1 MATIFVGGSQ
11 RSGTTLVQTI
21 LCRSGGANPMAGE
34 VKYLRQLVQAYAFG
48 KRQFGSE
55 TRDYFT
61 DPEDLRRFHGS
72 LMEGFLAHARRH
84 FGSEHLVLKE
94 PHLTMV
100 FPELSELLPQARFV
114 CVVRDPRD
122 VIASMIEV
130 GQKLRDSGIRDEPM
144 ADIFARRNMR
154 ELCRH
159 YLSFYVPAL
168 RSASAG
174 FMERSLFLRYE
185 DLAGAPEK
193 ALETLTRFTGLD
205 LGGFDAAKEDPGTG
219 KVDFQAVNE
228 YRKAWVTELYGK
240 KISEARVGAFRK
252 VLKPREAA
260 EIAQHCRGIMQ
271 RFKYGASTA
280 PERQSA

>member
-1 MATIFVGGSQ
+1 MAAIFVGGSQ

-21 LCRSGGANPMAGE
+21 LCRSSGANPMAGE
-34 VKYLRQLVQAYAFG
+34 VKYLRQMVQAYAFG
-48 KRQFGSE
+48 KRQFGVE
-55 TRDYFT
+55 THDYFK
-61 DPEDLRRFHGS
+61 DPEELQRFHGG
-72 LMEGFLAHARRH
+72 LMEAFLAHARAH
-84 FGSEHLVLKE
+84 FKCQHLVLKE
-94 PHLTMV
+94 PHLTML
-100 FPELSELLPQARFV
+100 FPELAELLPGARFV

-130 GQKLRDSGIRDEPM
+130 GQKMSASGIKDEPM
-144 ADIFARRNMR
+144 ADLFARRNMR

-159 YLSFYVPAL
+159 YLSFYAPAL

-185 DLAGAPEK
+185 DLAQAPEK
-193 ALETLTRFTGLD
+193 ALDTLTRFTGLD

-219 KVDFQAVNE
+219 KVDFQSVSE
-228 YRKAWVTELYGK
+228 YRRTWVTELYGK
-240 KISEARVGAFRK
+240 KISEARIGAFRK
-252 VLKPREAA
+252 VLKPKEVA
-260 EIAQHCRGIMQ
+260 EIAQHCRGLMQ